1 MGLLENA
8 RYASIERGYDYY
20 KRGNVI
26 SFKQTSENEY
36 EGKVSGSAKK
46 PYDVHIDIIHI
57 KKSFC
62 NCPFVEGNREVCTHK
77 IAIYFSA
84 FPEKAE
90 EYYKSLKSYDEP
102 EFDDDYD
109 NDYFDEDDEDDE
121 DDEFDEDFR
130 EVVCDILNHRI
141 SKMTKSEAQ
150 SALYDIIESAPEWML
165 RDFVNNWI

>member
-1 MGLLENA
+1 MRDMRLCIG
-8 RYASIERGYDYY
+8 I
-20 KRGNVI
+20 
-26 SFKQTSENEY
+26 
-36 EGKVSGSAKK
+36 
-46 PYDVHIDIIHI
+46 
-57 KKSFC
+57 C
-62 NCPFVEGNREVCTHK
+62 
-77 IAIYFSA
+77 
-84 FPEKAE
+84 EKAE

-109 NDYFDEDDEDDE
+109 NDYFDE

>member
-1 MGLLENA
+1 MRDMRLL
-8 RYASIERGYDYY
+8 SVDTIII
-20 KRGNVI
+20 K
-26 SFKQTSENEY
+26 
-36 EGKVSGSAKK
+36 EGMWFPLNRQVKMNMRAKYRDLRK
-46 PYDVHIDIIHI
+46 SLTMFTLILHI

-62 NCPFVEGNREVCTHK
+62 NCPFAEGNRKVCKHK

-102 EFDDDYD
+102 EFDDDY
-109 NDYFDEDDEDDE
+109 FDE
-121 DDEFDEDFR
+121 DDEFDGDFR
-130 EVVCDILNHRI
+130 EIVCDILNHRI

-165 RDFVNNWI
+165 RDFVNNWIWTN

>member
-26 SFKQTSENEY
+26 SFKPTSENEY

-62 NCPFVEGNREVCTHK
+62 NCPFAEGSKKVCKHK
-77 IAIYFSA
+77 IEIYFPKKPRDITKVSKAMMNPSLTMIILIKMMNLTEISERLSA
-84 FPEKAE
+84 IF
-90 EYYKSLKSYDEP
+90 
-102 EFDDDYD
+102 
-109 NDYFDEDDEDDE
+109 
-121 DDEFDEDFR
+121 
-130 EVVCDILNHRI
+130 
-141 SKMTKSEAQ
+141 
-150 SALYDIIESAPEWML
+150 
-165 RDFVNNWI
+165 

>member
-8 RYASIERGYDYY
+8 RYASIEHGYDYY

-62 NCPFVEGNREVCTHK
+62 NCPFAEGNKKVCKHK

-90 EYYKSLKSYDEP
+90 KYYKSLKSYDEP
-102 EFDDDYD
+102 SLTMIMTMI
-109 NDYFDEDDEDDE
+109 
-121 DDEFDEDFR
+121 
-130 EVVCDILNHRI
+130 ILMKMMNLTKI
-141 SKMTKSEAQ
+141 SERL
-150 SALYDIIESAPEWML
+150 SAI
-165 RDFVNNWI
+165 F

>member
-20 KRGNVI
+20 KSGNVI
-26 SFKQTSENEY
+26 SFKQTSKNEY

-62 NCPFVEGNREVCTHK
+62 NCPFAEGNRKVCKHK

-90 EYYKSLKSYDEP
+90 EYYKSGMPLENFHFTVP
-102 EFDDDYD
+102 IF
-109 NDYFDEDDEDDE
+109 
-121 DDEFDEDFR
+121 
-130 EVVCDILNHRI
+130 L
-141 SKMTKSEAQ
+141 
-150 SALYDIIESAPEWML
+150 SALLYAGGAY
-165 RDFVNNWI
+165 

>member
-1 MGLLENA
+1 MRNA

-36 EGKVSGSAKK
+36 EGKVSGSVKK

-57 KKSFC
+57 KNHFVIVRLRKVTKRSASTNCNIFFC
-62 NCPFVEGNREVCTHK
+62 ISR
-77 IAIYFSA
+77 
-84 FPEKAE
+84 KAE

-109 NDYFDEDDEDDE
+109 DDYLMKMMNLTE
-121 DDEFDEDFR
+121 
-130 EVVCDILNHRI
+130 I
-141 SKMTKSEAQ
+141 SERL
-150 SALYDIIESAPEWML
+150 SAI
-165 RDFVNNWI
+165 F

>member
-62 NCPFVEGNREVCTHK
+62 NCPFVEGNRKVCTHK

-90 EYYKSLKSYDEP
+90 EYYKSLKS
-102 EFDDDYD
+102 
-109 NDYFDEDDEDDE
+109 DE

>member
-36 EGKVSGSAKK
+36 EGKVSGSAEK

-62 NCPFVEGNREVCTHK
+62 NCPFAEGNRKVCKHK
-77 IAIYFSA
+77 IAIYFSV

-109 NDYFDEDDEDDE
+109 DDYDNDYFDEDD
-121 DDEFDEDFR
+121 
-130 EVVCDILNHRI
+130 
-141 SKMTKSEAQ
+141 
-150 SALYDIIESAPEWML
+150 
-165 RDFVNNWI
+165 

>member
-57 KKSFC
+57 VIVRLRKVTERSASTKLQYIYLHFPKKPRNITKVSKAMM
-62 NCPFVEGNREVCTHK
+62 NPSLTMITTMIILMKMMNLTK
-77 IAIYFSA
+77 ISERLSAIF
-84 FPEKAE
+84 
-90 EYYKSLKSYDEP
+90 
-102 EFDDDYD
+102 
-109 NDYFDEDDEDDE
+109 
-121 DDEFDEDFR
+121 
-130 EVVCDILNHRI
+130 
-141 SKMTKSEAQ
+141 
-150 SALYDIIESAPEWML
+150 
-165 RDFVNNWI
+165 

>member
-1 MGLLENA
+1 MRNA

-26 SFKQTSENEY
+26 SFKQTSKNEY

-62 NCPFVEGNREVCTHK
+62 NCPFAEGNRKVCKHK

-102 EFDDDYD
+102 EFD
-109 NDYFDEDDEDDE
+109 
-121 DDEFDEDFR
+121 EDFR

-141 SKMTKSEAQ
+141 SKMTKPEAQ

>member
-62 NCPFVEGNREVCTHK
+62 NCPFVEGNRKVCTHK

-102 EFDDDYD
+102 EFDDDYAVS
-109 NDYFDEDDEDDE
+109 YT
-121 DDEFDEDFR
+121 
-130 EVVCDILNHRI
+130 H
-141 SKMTKSEAQ
+141 
-150 SALYDIIESAPEWML
+150 L
-165 RDFVNNWI
+165 RAHET

>member
-36 EGKVSGSAKK
+36 EGKVSGSAEK

-62 NCPFVEGNREVCTHK
+62 NCPFAEGNRKVCKHK

-84 FPEKAE
+84 FPEKARNIT
-90 EYYKSLKSYDEP
+90 KVSKAMMNLSLTMIMTMI
-102 EFDDDYD
+102 
-109 NDYFDEDDEDDE
+109 
-121 DDEFDEDFR
+121 
-130 EVVCDILNHRI
+130 ILMKMMNLTEI
-141 SKMTKSEAQ
+141 SERL
-150 SALYDIIESAPEWML
+150 SAI
-165 RDFVNNWI
+165 F